1 MKPTKLSVLLAGV
14 AETALGEIV
23 VSDIVT
29 DSRKAGPGSVF
40 VAIIGERMDGN
51 DYAMSALENGAAA
64 AIVSRAMDDERC
76 ILVNDTRDALCAMAG
91 NYRAQYS
98 PVVAGVTG
106 SVGKTTTKEML
117 AAIFARFGNM
127 LKNEGNRNNEIGL
140 PETVLRMDENTELA
154 VFEMGMS
161 DLGEI
166 SRLSRCAQPQAGII
180 TCVGVSHIESLG
192 SRENIRKA
200 KLEILDGMPQDGLL
214 ALNGDDEMLMAVYDS
229 IPGRKVLFG
238 IENPDC
244 DVTAQDIRCKGFPSE
259 FTIVDKQCGNFRA
272 VIPCSGIHS
281 VMDALSAYALATRL
295 GYDPAIC
302 AAALADY
309 EPAGMRQRFRKV
321 KDITMIEDCYNANPD
336 SMAASLQ
343 TLADLPCE
351 GLRIAVLGD
360 MLELGDIS
368 AASHEKVGL
377 LAAELGI
384 DVLLCC
390 GEQMKLAVN
399 AAAAAGMS
407 CVEHFEN
414 KLDIADYLQKTAH
427 AGDMILYKASRGMA
441 LEDIMQRYY
450 EM

>member
-1 MKPTKLSVLLAGV
+1 MKPTKLGVLLAGV
-14 AETALGEIV
+14 AESALADV
-23 VSDIVT
+23 TVTDIVT
-29 DSRKAGPGSVF
+29 DSRKAGEGSVF
-40 VAIIGERMDGN
+40 VAIVGERMDGN
-51 DYAMSALENGAAA
+51 DYAMSALANGAAA
-64 AIVSRAMDDERC
+64 CIVSRPMQDERC
-76 ILVNDTRDALCAMAG
+76 ILVKDTRDALCAMAG
-91 NYRAQYS
+91 NYRRQFS

-127 LKNEGNRNNEIGL
+127 LKNEGNRNNEIGM
-140 PETVLRMDENTELA
+140 PETVLRMDDATELA

-200 KLEILDGMPQDGLL
+200 KLEILDGMPEDGLL
-214 ALNGDDEMLMAVYDS
+214 ALNADDEMLMAVLDD
-229 IPGRKVLFG
+229 IPVRTVLFG
-238 IENPDC
+238 IENPDA
-244 DVTAQDIRCKGFPSE
+244 DVTAADIHCKGFPTD
-259 FTIVDKQCGNFRA
+259 FTIVDRDCGSFRCT
-272 VIPCSGIHS
+272 IPCSGIHS

-295 GYDPAIC
+295 GFDPATC

-309 EPAGMRQRFRKV
+309 QPAGMRQRFRKV
-321 KDITMIEDCYNANPD
+321 KNITMIEDCYNANPD

-343 TLADLPCE
+343 TLADLPCD
-351 GLRIAVLGD
+351 GIRIAVLGD

-368 AASHEKVGL
+368 ASSHEKVGL
-377 LAAELGI
+377 LAAKLGI

-390 GEQMKLAVN
+390 GEQMKLAAN
-399 AAAAAGMS
+399 AAAAAGMK

-450 EM
+450 DM